1 MTWIRRNIRWIMI
14 VSGVLTTTMF
24 KAALVPDAALRST
37 FGESLSG
44 PPLAEIVVRNW
55 GALIGLIGGMLIYGA
70 FNPPVRPLVLVVAGI
85 SKVVFI
91 GLVLTFGQD
100 YLAQVGIAVAVDSVM
115 ILLFAWYLV
124 AARTLSARSSPLTA
138 KVSV

>member
-1 MTWIRRNIRWIMI
+1 MI
-14 VSGVLTTTMF
+14 LSGVLTTTMLN
-24 KAALVPDAALRST
+24 AAVAPDAALRST

-44 PPLAEIVVRNW
+44 PLADIVVRNW
-55 GALIGLIGGMLIYGA
+55 GILIALIGGMLIYGA

-85 SKVVFI
+85 SKAVFI

-100 YLAQVGIAVAVDSVM
+100 YLGQVGVVVLVDSVM

-124 AARTLSARSSPLTA
+124 AARTLSANPSPRPE
-138 KVSV
+138 KMSV

>member
-24 KAALVPDAALRST
+24 KAAFAPDAALRST

-44 PPLAEIVVRNW
+44 PLAEIVVRNW

-91 GLVLTFGQD
+91 GLVLTFGHD
-100 YLAQVGIAVAVDSVM
+100 YLGQVGIAVAVDSVM
-115 ILLFAWYLV
+115 ILLFTWYLV
-124 AARTLSARSSPLTA
+124 SARMLSAGSSPQTA
-138 KVSV
+138 KMSV